1 MKYMKFKAFGFK
13 NEKKTTKEFILF
25 VNMCREEH
33 QYSGTQGAR
42 LTAGAFPLYI
52 FFM

>member
-25 VNMCREEH
+25 VNMCREEKKCL
-33 QYSGTQGAR
+33 QNTSIAVLRVPG
-42 LTAGAFPLYI
+42 
-52 FFM
+52 